1 MEGVKLC
8 IRFAGRRPLTAYDLQ
23 WDLISLS
30 NSRARPQIMKAD
42 QSQIDVMQLTTLPA
56 QTVTKHD
63 REDERDDGGGV
74 GLLREGQ
81 NELLKTGWT

>member
-1 MEGVKLC
+1 
-8 IRFAGRRPLTAYDLQ
+8 
-23 WDLISLS
+23 
-30 NSRARPQIMKAD
+30 MKAD